1 MGKTQIEYLRFPRL
15 SVAWQPGLPA
25 GVRQADCDGPADELD
40 DADGN
45 RLWNACD
52 VTRQESISVR
62 FVDLHAD
69 RLRDALLD
77 AQDAA
82 GLSNASADQA
92 PRELLGRLLWRMWIS
107 YRDRA
112 LREMHGRGE
121 LTCRRAKLPL
131 I

>member
-1 MGKTQIEYLRFPRL
+1 MGETQIEHLRFPRL
-15 SVAWQPGLPA
+15 SVAWQPSLPA
-25 GVRQADCDGPADELD
+25 GVRQADCDGLADELD
-40 DADGN
+40 DAGAN

-52 VTRQESISVR
+52 ATQQKFVSAR

-69 RLRDALLD
+69 QLRDTLLD
-77 AQDAA
+77 AQDVAC
-82 GLSNASADQA
+82 LSGPSADQA
-92 PRELLGRLLWRMWIS
+92 SREMLGRLLWRMWIG

-121 LTCRRAKLPL
+121 LTCRKAKPPS